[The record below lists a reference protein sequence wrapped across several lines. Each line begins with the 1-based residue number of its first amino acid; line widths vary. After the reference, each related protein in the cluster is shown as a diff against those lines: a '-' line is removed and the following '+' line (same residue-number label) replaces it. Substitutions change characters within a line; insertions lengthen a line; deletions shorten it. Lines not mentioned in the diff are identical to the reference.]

1 MIVLGLGV
9 LYIGG
14 SAVGARLMDVMRM
27 FFGSA
32 TKLSVTPGNTQ
43 NLFEQALLTVGI
55 ALLPVLGGLLLIGLA
70 SGYAQVGFL
79 FTLEPLMMKWE
90 RIDPMAGM
98 KRIFGS
104 QRSMVELLKNLIKMG
119 VIGGIAYVSVNN
131 AIQDAVVLV
140 DTDVPTM
147 FASMIGSSVGI
158 GLKIGLAFLAL
169 AALDYA
175 YQRFD
180 YERDLRM
187 TKQELKDESK
197 VTEGDPLIKSRI
209 RGIQRRIAYRRMIAE
224 VPKADVVITN
234 PTHVAVALKYDTGRM
249 SAPVVV
255 AKGAD
260 LMAARIKEIAREHH
274 VPVVEDQPLARALYK
289 AVDIGEQIPEQLFH
303 AVAQVLA
310 YIFKLRNAA
319 AGKRV
324 N

>member
-1 MIVLGLGV
+1 
-9 LYIGG
+9 
-14 SAVGARLMDVMRM
+14 
-27 FFGSA
+27 
-32 TKLSVTPGNTQ
+32 
-43 NLFEQALLTVGI
+43 
-55 ALLPVLGGLLLIGLA
+55 
-70 SGYAQVGFL
+70 
-79 FTLEPLMMKWE
+79 
-90 RIDPMAGM
+90 
-98 KRIFGS
+98 
-104 QRSMVELLKNLIKMG
+104 MVELLKNLIKMG

>member
-1 MIVLGLGV
+1 
-9 LYIGG
+9 
-14 SAVGARLMDVMRM
+14 
-27 FFGSA
+27 
-32 TKLSVTPGNTQ
+32 
-43 NLFEQALLTVGI
+43 
-55 ALLPVLGGLLLIGLA
+55 
-70 SGYAQVGFL
+70 
-79 FTLEPLMMKWE
+79 
-90 RIDPMAGM
+90 
-98 KRIFGS
+98 
-104 QRSMVELLKNLIKMG
+104 
-119 VIGGIAYVSVNN
+119 
-131 AIQDAVVLV
+131 
-140 DTDVPTM
+140 
-147 FASMIGSSVGI
+147 
-158 GLKIGLAFLAL
+158 
-169 AALDYA
+169 
-175 YQRFD
+175 
-180 YERDLRM
+180 M